1 MLTALPFLALM
12 TNALIWGTIWWPF
25 RQLQGM
31 GVHPVLG
38 TALVYLILFCGLLL
52 VKPAAAAIARRHPM
66 LLLLAF
72 TSGST
77 NVLFNWAATTGDVVR
92 VVLLFYLM
100 PAWSV
105 LLAWYFLGEKPNK
118 YSILRLVLAF
128 SGVLIVMIPAGATW
142 QSLTANLSLPDA
154 LAIVGGFTFAGTNV
168 VLRSQYRVPGEA
180 RMLAMFFGGLVAAG
194 AMSVLGIYLGRM
206 PAIPAIAWNWPLMVL
221 VVALLIMVSN
231 WTLQYGASRLA
242 ATTAAVVMLSE
253 VVFASASNVM
263 IEGAVLSGRLLLGG
277 ALVLSAS
284 LIAAIESRLP

>member
-105 LLAWYFLGEKPNK
+105 LLAWYFLDERPNK

>member
-1 MLTALPFLALM
+1 MQTALPFLALM

-25 RQLQGM
+25 RQLQAM
-31 GVHPVLG
+31 GVHPVLA
-38 TALVYLILFCGLLL
+38 TALVYLILFSGLMLL
-52 VKPAAAAIARRHPM
+52 KPHAAKIARQHPL

-72 TSGST
+72 TSGTT

-118 YSILRLVLAF
+118 YSILRLILAF

-142 QSLTANLSLPDA
+142 ASLTANLSLPDA
-154 LAIVGGFTFAGTNV
+154 LAIAGGFTFAGTNV
-168 VLRSQYRVPGEA
+168 VLRSQYRVPSEA
-180 RMLAMFFGGLVAAG
+180 RMLSMFFGGLVAAG
-194 AMSVLGIYLGRM
+194 AMSLIGLQLG
-206 PAIPAIAWNWPLMVL
+206 AIPALPALQWGWPLMVL
-221 VVALLIMVSN
+221 VVSVLIMLSN

-253 VVFASASNVM
+253 VVFASASNVL
-263 IEGAVLSGRLLLGG
+263 IEGTVLSDRLLLGG

-284 LIAAIESRLP
+284 LIAAFESKLP